1 LFSGAGGGS
10 KGMNAAQFLTIFI
23 SAVFIYNVILSRF
36 LGLCS
41 FIAISKETRPA
52 LAMSL
57 SVMFV
62 TTMSSII
69 TWFIYRFLLIP
80 FNLTY
85 LRTISFILVIATFV
99 QFVEMVIRKISP
111 PMYRFFGIYL
121 PLITVNCAVL
131 GVAVL
136 NVDMFFVK
144 EKAIPGSFY
153 YSVFQAICVG
163 LGYTMAMLLMSGIR
177 ERLDLCNVP
186 KAVKDFPL
194 AFIIASIMSLSF
206 LGFNGFRF

>member
-1 LFSGAGGGS
+1 
-10 KGMNAAQFLTIFI
+10 MNLAQFLTIFI
-23 SAVFIYNVILSRF
+23 SAVFIYNVIFSRF

-41 FIAISKETRPA
+41 FVAISKQTKPA

-62 TTMSSII
+62 TTMSSVI

-136 NVDMFFVK
+136 NVDMFFLNN
-144 EKAIPGSFY
+144 KAVTGSFY
-153 YSVFQAICVG
+153 YSLFQGICVG
-163 LGYTMAMLLMSGIR
+163 LGYTLAMLLMSGIR
-177 ERLDLCNVP
+177 ERLELCNIP
-186 KAVKDFPL
+186 KCFKDFPL
-194 AFIIASIMSLSF
+194 SFIIASIMSLSF
-206 LGFNGFRF
+206 LGFNGFKF

>member
-1 LFSGAGGGS
+1 MS
-10 KGMNAAQFLTIFI
+10 AAQFLTIFI

-41 FIAISKETRPA
+41 FVAISRQTKPA

-99 QFVEMVIRKISP
+99 QFVEVVIRKISP

-136 NVDMFFVK
+136 NVDMFFVNNQ
-144 EKAIPGSFY
+144 AIQGSFY
-153 YSVFQAICVG
+153 YSVFQGICVG
-163 LGYTMAMLLMSGIR
+163 LGYALAMLLMSGIR
-177 ERLDLCNVP
+177 ERLDFCNVP
-186 KAVKDFPL
+186 QALKDFPL